1 MFYLILAIACS
12 SMVQIVMRLST
23 DRIKNNM
30 SLLAVNYVVCTLI
43 AACYTGF
50 DKLLP
55 LGAAGLGPALGVGF
69 GQGLLFLMAFIWLQM
84 NNRRN
89 GIVLSASFMKLGLL
103 VPMAVS
109 IFLFGEKPGTL
120 HIVGFVLAIASIILI
135 NYEPKGTSQASFKIG
150 LISLL
155 LIGGLGDTMAKLY
168 QEWGTTDLSAQFLF
182 YTFASALILSLVLVI
197 WNKERPGKMEL
208 LFGVLVSFPNYF
220 SSKFLLKALD
230 QLDAV
235 IVYPCYNV
243 ATIFLATMAG
253 LWLFHERLKK
263 RQWIAIG
270 IIIVALV
277 LLNL

>member
-30 SLLAVNYVVCTLI
+30 SLLAVNYVVCSLI

-55 LGAAGLGPALGVGF
+55 LGTPGIGPALGVGF
-69 GQGLLFLMAFIWLQM
+69 TQGLLFLMAFIWLQM

-109 IFLFGEKPGTL
+109 IFLFGEKPGVL
-120 HIVGFVLAIASIILI
+120 HIVGFILAIASIILI

-150 LISLL
+150 LISTKHL
-155 LIGGLGDTMAKLY
+155 T
-168 QEWGTTDLSAQFLF
+168 WFTT
-182 YTFASALILSLVLVI
+182 
-197 WNKERPGKMEL
+197 L
-208 LFGVLVSFPNYF
+208 LFTDNSHF
-220 SSKFLLKALD
+220 
-230 QLDAV
+230 
-235 IVYPCYNV
+235 
-243 ATIFLATMAG
+243 T
-253 LWLFHERLKK
+253 
-263 RQWIAIG
+263 
-270 IIIVALV
+270 
-277 LLNL
+277 